1 MMKITTLK
9 DAPHLYSATI
19 ALIEKAFDYKKPNKY
34 EIDFAPLIDE
44 SNFANCFIMVDDSES
59 VIAHIGVC
67 ERNILGFNTAMLGGI
82 AVDEARRGEGFFQ
95 ELIQDVLAEK
105 RSEVAFFLLWSDQEK
120 LYKKYGFNLCGTQI
134 EIPEN
139 KNEKFFKHTK
149 LHSLEENQ
157 KKEIQNI
164 YNKSFAQ
171 IYTTTERTTYDW
183 TLLEKVTSAD
193 LFIEEENGRIVS
205 YFIMNKGQDLGGV
218 IYEYGTLK
226 EIKDL
231 IPKMSAYGKVWLG
244 SNFIQSEDMQYQ
256 FFLGLGDTRMFSD
269 FVRVFTNEK
278 MQIHDVNIMKQEV
291 YFYFNDEL
299 LSLEVEDFLR
309 GILGPGIF
317 EEIEADI
324 KPLFISGLISI

>member
-1 MMKITTLK
+1 MKITTLK
-9 DAPHLYSATI
+9 DAPHLYSATLS
-19 ALIEKAFDYKKPNKY
+19 LIERSFEYKKPNTF
-34 EIDFAPLIDE
+34 EIDFAPLIDQ
-44 SNFANCFIMVDDSES
+44 SNFANCFIMLDENEN

-67 ERNILGFNTAMLGGI
+67 ERNILGFNMAMLGGI

-134 EIPEN
+134 EIPQT
-139 KNEKFFKHTK
+139 KNAKTFQQSK
-149 LHSLEENQ
+149 LHLLNDKQ
-157 KKEIQNI
+157 KKEIQEI
-164 YNKSFAQ
+164 YQKSFSQ
-171 IYTTTERTTYDW
+171 IYTTVERTNADW

-193 LFIEEENGRIVS
+193 LYYEEEQGKITS
-205 YFIMNKGQDLGGV
+205 YFIMNKGQDLTGV
-218 IYEYGTLK
+218 IYEYGSLGDIK
-226 EIKDL
+226 EL

-244 SNFIQSEDMQYQ
+244 SNFIQSEEMQYQ
-256 FFLGLGDTRMFSD
+256 FFLGLGDSRMFSD
-269 FVRVFTNEK
+269 FVRVFTNQK
-278 MQIHDVNIMKQEV
+278 MLIHEINLMKQEV

-324 KPLFISGLISI
+324 RPLFISGLVSI

>member
-19 ALIEKAFDYKKPNKY
+19 SLIERSFEYKKPNKF
-34 EIDFAPLIDE
+34 EIDFAPLVDK
-44 SNFANCFIMVDDSES
+44 SNFANCFIMVDENES
-59 VIAHIGVC
+59 VVAHIGVC
-67 ERNILGFNTAMLGGI
+67 ERNILGFNMAMLGGI
-82 AVDEARRGEGFFQ
+82 AVEEARRGEGFFQ

-120 LYKKYGFNLCGTQI
+120 LYKKYGFYLCGTQI

-139 KNEKFFKHTK
+139 KNAKTFQQTK
-149 LHSLEENQ
+149 LHSLSEKQ
-157 KKEIQNI
+157 KKEIQAI
-164 YNKSFAQ
+164 FEKSFAT
-171 IYTTTERTTYDW
+171 IYTTVERTQDDW
-183 TLLEKVTSAD
+183 TLLEKVSSAD
-193 LFIEEENGRIVS
+193 LYYEEENGKIAS
-205 YFIMNKGQDLGGV
+205 YFIMNKGQDLSGV
-218 IYEYGTLK
+218 IYEYGTLND
-226 EIKDL
+226 IKAL

-256 FFLGLGDTRMFSD
+256 FFMGLGDTRMFSD
-269 FVRVFTNEK
+269 FVRVFTQEK
-278 MQIHDVNIMKQEV
+278 MLIHEISLMKQEV

-317 EEIEADI
+317 EEIENDI
-324 KPLFISGLISI
+324 RPLFISGLVSI

>member
-19 ALIEKAFDYKKPNKY
+19 SLIERSFEYKKPFKF
-34 EIDFAPLIDE
+34 EIDFAPLVDQ
-44 SNFANCFIMVDDSES
+44 SNFANCFIMVDENES
-59 VIAHIGVC
+59 VVAHIGVC
-67 ERNILGFNTAMLGGI
+67 ERNILGFNMAMLGGI

-120 LYKKYGFNLCGTQI
+120 LYKKYGFYLCGTQI

-139 KNEKFFKHTK
+139 TNAKTFQQTK
-149 LHSLEENQ
+149 LHALNEKQ
-157 KKEIQNI
+157 KKEIQAI
-164 YNKSFAQ
+164 FEKSFATT
-171 IYTTTERTTYDW
+171 YTTVERTQDDW

-193 LFIEEENGRIVS
+193 LFYEEENGKITS
-205 YFIMNKGQDLGGV
+205 YFIMNKGQDLTGV
-218 IYEYGTLK
+218 IYEYGTLND
-226 EIKDL
+226 IKAL

-256 FFLGLGDTRMFSD
+256 FFMGLGDSRMFSD
-269 FVRVFTNEK
+269 FVRVFTKEK
-278 MQIHDVNIMKQEV
+278 MLIHEINLMKQEV

-317 EEIEADI
+317 EEIEDDI
-324 KPLFISGLISI
+324 RPLFISGLVSI

>member
-19 ALIEKAFDYKKPNKY
+19 SLIEKSFEYKRPNKF
-34 EIDFAPLIDE
+34 EIDFAPLIDK
-44 SNFANCFIMVDDSES
+44 SNFANCFIMVDENES

-67 ERNILGFNTAMLGGI
+67 ERNILGFNMAMLGGI

-95 ELIQDVLAEK
+95 ELMQDVLAEK

-134 EIPEN
+134 EIPESKN
-139 KNEKFFKHTK
+139 KKTFIETK
-149 LHSLEENQ
+149 LHSLNEKQ
-157 KKEIQNI
+157 KKEVQEI

-171 IYTTTERTTYDW
+171 IYTTVERTEDDW
-183 TLLEKVTSAD
+183 TLLAKVTSAA
-193 LFIEEENGRIVS
+193 LFFEEENGKIVS
-205 YFIMNKGQDLGGV
+205 YFIMNKGQDLTGI

-226 EIKDL
+226 DIKAL

-244 SNFIQSEDMQYQ
+244 SNFIQAEEMQYQ
-256 FFLGLGDTRMFSD
+256 FFLCPGDTRIFSD
-269 FVRVFTNEK
+269 FVKVFTNEK
-278 MQIHDVNIMKQEV
+278 MLIREISLMKQEV
-291 YFYFNDEL
+291 YFYFNEEL

-309 GILGPGIF
+309 GIMGPGIF
-317 EEIEADI
+317 EEIEAEI
-324 KPLFISGLISI
+324 KPLFISGLVSI

>member
-19 ALIEKAFDYKKPNKY
+19 SLIERSFEYKKPFKF
-34 EIDFAPLIDE
+34 EIDFAPLVDQ
-44 SNFANCFIMVDDSES
+44 SNFANCFIMVDENES
-59 VIAHIGVC
+59 VVAHIGVC
-67 ERNILGFNTAMLGGI
+67 ERNILGFNMAMLGGI

-120 LYKKYGFNLCGTQI
+120 LYKKYGFYLCGTQI

-139 KNEKFFKHTK
+139 TNAKTFQQAK
-149 LHSLEENQ
+149 LHSLNEKQ
-157 KKEIQNI
+157 KKEIQAI
-164 YNKSFAQ
+164 FEKSFATT
-171 IYTTTERTTYDW
+171 YTTVERTQDDW
-183 TLLEKVTSAD
+183 TLLEKVSSAD
-193 LFIEEENGRIVS
+193 LFYEEENGKIIS
-205 YFIMNKGQDLGGV
+205 YFIMNKGQDLTGV
-218 IYEYGTLK
+218 IYEYGTLND
-226 EIKDL
+226 IKAL

-256 FFLGLGDTRMFSD
+256 FFMGLGDSRMFSD
-269 FVRVFTNEK
+269 FVRVFTKEK
-278 MQIHDVNIMKQEV
+278 MLIHEINLMKQEV

-317 EEIEADI
+317 EEIEDEI
-324 KPLFISGLISI
+324 RPLFISGLVSI